1 MKTIEQK
8 QLEVKNYLTK
18 SELHLFKNKKSE
30 LFKIIPF
37 DVDGELYVCKVT
49 IKSDNTTESK
59 VRKVF
64 RYGSD
69 DLKRTWKDYFF
80 FKSVYHNDEAV
91 SIKHFNA
98 INIFFSYLRGN
109 LTTDDEKNVEYMNKI
124 IELKK
129 LSINYVDKPEI

>member
-8 QLEVKNYLTK
+8 QVEVKNYLTK

-37 DVDGELYVCKVT
+37 EVDGELYVTKIT
-49 IKSDNTTESK
+49 IKSDNTVESK

-69 DLKRTWKDYFF
+69 DLKRSWKDYFF
-80 FKSVYHNDEAV
+80 FKSIYVNDEAV

-98 INIFFSYLRGN
+98 INIFFGYLRGN

-124 IELKK
+124 IDLKK
-129 LSINYVDKPEI
+129 LSLNYVDKPEI